1 MYYNRKIALTTL
13 GCKLNFSETSA
24 IGRTLTDNGYQ
35 KVDFSERANYYII
48 NTCSVTEN
56 ADKQTRQVVKAALRT
71 NPDAKVVV
79 IGCYAQLKPQEI
91 ASIPGVNMVLGANEK
106 FKLHEYLDQLESA
119 AAPII
124 LNGDINDV
132 AFYSDAY
139 SHGERTRIFLKV
151 QDGCDYM
158 CSFCTIPLARGKS
171 RSNSIVKT
179 IELAKKAASTGV
191 KEIVLTGV
199 NIGDYGKTPDGL
211 ERTGED
217 FYALVRVLEKISE
230 VERWRISSIEPNLL
244 TNEIIEFVSKSSSFM
259 PHFHIPLQSGSDRIL
274 KYMRRKYLTPLY
286 RDRVETIKRLM
297 PHACIGVDVIV
308 GFPGETE
315 EEFRATYDF
324 IHSLDVSYL
333 HVFTYSERAN
343 TKALNLS
350 PIVPIPERK
359 KRNEMLRIL
368 SEKKKRAFYEQ
379 NLNTERSILWEIE
392 RDGDTMYGFT
402 DNYIKVGTPY
412 DESLVNTI
420 QKATMSD
427 IAGSGYV
434 RVLMGSEVVAL

>member
-35 KVDFSERANYYII
+35 KVDFSERADYYII

-56 ADKQTRQVVKAALRT
+56 ADKQTRQVVKSALRT

-119 AAPII
+119 QAPII

-171 RSNSIVKT
+171 RSNSIAKT
-179 IELAKKAASTGV
+179 VELAKKAASTGV

-199 NIGDYGKTPDGL
+199 NIGDFGKAPDGL
-211 ERTGED
+211 ERTDED
-217 FYALVRVLEKISE
+217 FYALIKELEKIEE
-230 VERWRISSIEPNLL
+230 VRRWRISSIEPNLL
-244 TNEIIEFVSKSSSFM
+244 TNEIIEFVSKSDSFM

-297 PHACIGVDVIV
+297 PHAYIGVDVIV

-324 IHSLDVSYL
+324 INSLDVSYL

-350 PIVPIPERK
+350 PIVPIAERK

-368 SEKKKRAFYEQ
+368 SEKKKRAFYES

-412 DESLVNTI
+412 DETLVNSI
-420 QKATMSD
+420 QQGTMSD

-434 RVLMGSEVVAL
+434 KVLMGSEVAAL

>member
-35 KVDFSERANYYII
+35 KVDFSERADYYII

-56 ADKQTRQVVKAALRT
+56 ADKQTRQVVKSALRT

-119 AAPII
+119 ESPII

-171 RSNSIVKT
+171 RSNSIDKT
-179 IELAKKAASTGV
+179 VELAKKAASTGV

-199 NIGDYGKTPDGL
+199 NIGDYGKAPDGL
-211 ERTGED
+211 ERTDED
-217 FYALVRVLEKISE
+217 FYALIRELEKIEE
-230 VERWRISSIEPNLL
+230 VRRWRISSIEPNLL
-244 TNEIIEFVSKSSSFM
+244 TNEIIEFVSKSESFM

-308 GFPGETE
+308 GFPSETE
-315 EEFRATYDF
+315 EEFHATYDF
-324 IHSLDVSYL
+324 INSLDVSYL

-350 PIVPIPERK
+350 PIVPIAERK

-368 SEKKKRAFYEQ
+368 SEKKKRAFYES

-412 DESLVNTI
+412 DETLVNSI
-420 QKATMSD
+420 QKGTMSD

-434 RVLMGSEVVAL
+434 KVLMGSEVAAL

>member
-1 MYYNRKIALTTL
+1 
-13 GCKLNFSETSA
+13 
-24 IGRTLTDNGYQ
+24 
-35 KVDFSERANYYII
+35 
-48 NTCSVTEN
+48 
-56 ADKQTRQVVKAALRT
+56 
-71 NPDAKVVV
+71 
-79 IGCYAQLKPQEI
+79 
-91 ASIPGVNMVLGANEK
+91 
-106 FKLHEYLDQLESA
+106 
-119 AAPII
+119 
-124 LNGDINDV
+124 
-132 AFYSDAY
+132 
-139 SHGERTRIFLKV
+139 
-151 QDGCDYM
+151 
-158 CSFCTIPLARGKS
+158 
-171 RSNSIVKT
+171 
-179 IELAKKAASTGV
+179 
-191 KEIVLTGV
+191 
-199 NIGDYGKTPDGL
+199 
-211 ERTGED
+211 
-217 FYALVRVLEKISE
+217 
-230 VERWRISSIEPNLL
+230 
-244 TNEIIEFVSKSSSFM
+244 M

-324 IHSLDVSYL
+324 INSLDVSYL

-350 PIVPIPERK
+350 PIVPIAERK

-368 SEKKKRAFYEQ
+368 SEKKKRAFYES

-412 DESLVNTI
+412 DETLVNSI
-420 QKATMSD
+420 QQGTMSD

-434 RVLMGSEVVAL
+434 KVLMGSEVAAL